1 MKKKIKY
8 FLIILF
14 GIYLEFLRDF
24 CFVNLNLQIEYLE
37 NVERNLDVINYTDSR
52 ILYYLKSMSIKSLIY
67 LKWILSFLYILLYFF
82 IGLAF
87 SYISFDSK
95 KHTQFLKIFFNGGI
109 IMLTLSFLIY
119 NVGRLFNLEN
129 EQNFYFISLE
139 ISHFIQSLLYP
150 TSFLL
155 VFWSLNKIK

>member
-1 MKKKIKY
+1 MKIKY
-8 FLIILF
+8 LALIIF
-14 GIYLEFLRDF
+14 GFILEFSRDYLF
-24 CFVNLNLQIEYLE
+24 ININLQIDYLD
-37 NVERNLDVINYTDSR
+37 NLTNNIDIVNYTDS
-52 ILYYLKSMSIKSLIY
+52 IVLVLLKGMTIKSLNN

-109 IMLTLSFLIY
+109 IMLILSFSIY
-119 NVGRLFNLEN
+119 NIGRLFNLET
-129 EQNFYFISLE
+129 ELNFYYISLE
-139 ISHFIQSLLYP
+139 ISHFLQSLLYP

>member
-1 MKKKIKY
+1 MKIKY
-8 FLIILF
+8 LALIISGFIFEFSRDYLF
-14 GIYLEFLRDF
+14 I
-24 CFVNLNLQIEYLE
+24 NINLQIDYLD
-37 NVERNLDVINYTDSR
+37 NLTNNIDIVNYTDSNV
-52 ILYYLKSMSIKSLIY
+52 LVLLKEMTIKSLNN

-129 EQNFYFISLE
+129 ELNFYFISLE

>member
-1 MKKKIKY
+1 MKIKY
-8 FLIILF
+8 LALIIF
-14 GIYLEFLRDF
+14 GFILEFSRDYLF
-24 CFVNLNLQIEYLE
+24 ININLQIDYLD
-37 NVERNLDVINYTDSR
+37 NLTNNIDIVNYTDS
-52 ILYYLKSMSIKSLIY
+52 IVLVLLKEMTIKSLNN

-109 IMLTLSFLIY
+109 IMLTLSFSIY
-119 NVGRLFNLEN
+119 NIGRLFNLET
-129 EQNFYFISLE
+129 ELNFYYISLE

-155 VFWSLNKIK
+155 VSWSLNKIK

>member
-1 MKKKIKY
+1 MKIKY
-8 FLIILF
+8 LALIISGFIFEFSRDYLF
-14 GIYLEFLRDF
+14 I
-24 CFVNLNLQIEYLE
+24 NINLQIDYLD
-37 NVERNLDVINYTDSR
+37 NLTNNINIVNYTDSNV
-52 ILYYLKSMSIKSLIY
+52 LVLLKEMTIKSLNN

-109 IMLTLSFLIY
+109 IILTLSFLIY

-129 EQNFYFISLE
+129 ELNFYLISLE